1 MLCDNKRIAKV
12 QPIVFRKAE
21 RGNQL
26 VSCNDGSIPRIDFG
40 VFKDNDDGAEV
51 RLSSE
56 IF

>member
-1 MLCDNKRIAKV
+1 M
-12 QPIVFRKAE
+12 QPIVFWKAD

-26 VSCNDGSIPRIDFG
+26 VSCTDGSIPRIDFG
-40 VFKDNDDGAEV
+40 VFRDNDDGAEV